1 MPINKEIRDEI
12 TVLKKLRE
20 IKGTSDT
27 EKQIHIEKST
37 EENHKVLLDYGMGES
52 WATFLQEVSIEKKN
66 LI

>member
-37 EENHKVLLDYGMGES
+37 EEN
-52 WATFLQEVSIEKKN
+52 Q
-66 LI
+66 